1 MVILAA
7 MVKVNLALY
16 AIREPR
22 LIIQVYAAIIDVK
35 GLVKRTL
42 ICIVL
47 INASVLVFLIG

>member
-7 MVKVNLALY
+7 LVQVNLALY

-22 LIIQVYAAIIDVK
+22 LIIQVYAAVIDVK

-47 INASVLVFLIG
+47 INASALVFLIG

>member
-1 MVILAA
+1 MIILTAL
-7 MVKVNLALY
+7 MQVNLALY

-42 ICIVL
+42 VSIVL
-47 INASVLVFLIG
+47 INASVLIFLIG

>member
-22 LIIQVYAAIIDVK
+22 LIMQVYAAIIDVQ
-35 GLVKRTL
+35 GLVERTL
-42 ICIVL
+42 IRIIL
-47 INASVLVFLIG
+47 IIASVLVFLIG

>member
-7 MVKVNLALY
+7 LVQVNLALY
-16 AIREPR
+16 AICEPR

-42 ICIVL
+42 ISIVL